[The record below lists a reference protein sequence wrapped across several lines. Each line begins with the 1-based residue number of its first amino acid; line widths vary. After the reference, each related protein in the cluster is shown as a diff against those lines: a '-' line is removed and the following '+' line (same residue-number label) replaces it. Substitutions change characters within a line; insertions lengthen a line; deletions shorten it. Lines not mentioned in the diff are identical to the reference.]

1 MLTTDKIR
9 NREEHLLSVT
19 APSLKESGSKNE
31 TELNPI
37 EEQIL
42 AAVRDLTFG
51 VVEIVVH
58 DRRVTEIRQTR
69 RTRLVD

>member
-1 MLTTDKIR
+1 MSATT
-9 NREEHLLSVT
+9 
-19 APSLKESGSKNE
+19 PSLKESDSRTD
-31 TELNPI
+31 TERSPI

-69 RTRLVD
+69 RTRLTD